1 MLNKKYAFKKTA
13 ILLALTGAFA
23 SQSAQ
28 ATNWLMLQ
36 GTEADHQAPRAKVW
50 GFVQGEYQSTDD
62 TLIKNGKYK
71 GQKAAFNQLAPQ
83 QTSSQGFN
91 IRRARIGVRGAN
103 FPLDKNTNYFLLAEL
118 GNNGITTGG
127 KASQGQLTDA
137 SVTFNHIP
145 GARVRAGLFKTPGS
159 EESFQGIATFN
170 YINFTSATDRL
181 LIERSFKYSKNQ
193 NTVNIGDPDY
203 DKSIENTARIAPVG
217 AVRDTGIQVFDAFRM
232 GEWEHSYAAMIG
244 NGGGLA
250 TTNQDNDLDTYLYV
264 ATEKVFGKSKGPRR
278 QGMKFYAWHNDG
290 KRTIDGTSGHKRTRS
305 GLGTTYFDGKYRL
318 AAEYITAEGMIFG
331 GTDGAALPGATSNN
345 GNEVSGFNVYTDQK
359 ADGYY
364 LDLGYRVLPNLELNA
379 RYDILNSATATD
391 AASGTGKDKERQFA
405 TTTLGAQYFFNKK
418 TSVRVN
424 YEIRSIDAP
433 NVPTTGAPAAVHD
446 VIDSIDNRLS
456 AGFTMVF

>member
-50 GFVQGEYQSTDD
+50 GFVQGEYQSTDN
-62 TLIKNGKYK
+62 TLLKAGP
-71 GQKAAFNQLAPQ
+71 GAGTEAAFNQMAPQ
-83 QTSSQGFN
+83 LTTSSGFN

-103 FPLDKNTNYFLLAEL
+103 FPLDNKTNYFILAEL

-127 KASQGQLTDA
+127 NASQGQLTDA

-170 YINFTSATDRL
+170 YINFTNVTDRL
-181 LIERSFKYSKNQ
+181 LIERTFDNSS
-193 NTVNIGDPDY
+193 GDT
-203 DKSIENTARIAPVG
+203 ERNGPVG
-217 AVRDTGIQVFDAFRM
+217 AVRDTGIQVFDSFRD
-232 GEWEHSYAAMIG
+232 GAWEHSYAVMLG

-250 TTNQDNDLDTYLYV
+250 TTNQDEDLDLYLYA
-264 ATEKVFGKSKGPRR
+264 ATEKVFGDSKGPRR
-278 QGMKFYAWHNDG
+278 HGMKFFAWHNDG
-290 KRTIDGTSGHKRTRS
+290 KRTIDDTSGHKRTRS
-305 GLGTTYFDGKYRL
+305 GLGTTYFDGKFRA
-318 AAEYITAEGMIFG
+318 AAEYIIADGMIYG
-331 GTDGAALPGATSNN
+331 GTTGARTPEN
-345 GNEVSGFNVYTDQK
+345 GGTFSVQTEQK

-364 LDLGYRVLPNLELNA
+364 IDLGYRALPNLELNA
-379 RYDILNSATATD
+379 RYDILNSGTETD
-391 AASGTGKDKERQFA
+391 IASGTGQDKERQFA

-433 NVPTTGAPAAVHD
+433 NAPSAAPVHD
-446 VIDSIDNRLS
+446 ILDSIDNRLS

>member
-13 ILLALTGAFA
+13 ILLALTAAFA

-36 GTEADHQAPRAKVW
+36 GTEKDHQAPRAKVW
-50 GFVQGEYQSTDD
+50 GFVQGEYQSTND
-62 TLIKNGKYK
+62 TRTTAGGNTD
-71 GQKAAFNQLAPQ
+71 KALAFNQVAPQ
-83 QTSSQGFN
+83 QTSSESFN
-91 IRRARIGVRGAN
+91 IRRARIGVRGGN
-103 FPLDKNTNYFLLAEL
+103 FPLSNKTNYFLLAEL

-127 KASQGQLTDA
+127 NASQGQLTDA

-170 YINFTSATDRL
+170 YINFTNATNRL
-181 LIERSFKYSKNQ
+181 LIERTFEYSSANA
-193 NTVNIGDPDY
+193 NGGVNPRTG
-203 DKSIENTARIAPVG
+203 PVG
-217 AVRDTGIQVFDAFRM
+217 AVRDTGIQIFDAFRM
-232 GEWEHSYAAMIG
+232 GEWEHSYAVMLG

-250 TTNQDNDLDTYLYV
+250 TVDADNDKDLYLYA
-264 ATEKVFGKSKGPRR
+264 ATEKVFGNSKGPRR
-278 QGMKFYAWHNDG
+278 HGMKFYAWHQDG

-305 GLGTTYFDGKYRL
+305 GLGTTYFDGKYRA

-331 GTDGAALPGATSNN
+331 GSKAALTPADGASY
-345 GNEVSGFNVYTDQK
+345 NVFVDDK

-364 LDLGYRVLPNLELNA
+364 VDLGYRALPELELNV
-379 RYDILNSATATD
+379 RYDALSASTD
-391 AASGTGKDKERQFA
+391 SVERHREFA

-424 YEIRSIDAP
+424 YEIRDLDAP
-433 NVPTTGAPAAVHD
+433 DVYESTSLSGGQKLTATNTAAA
-446 VIDSIDNRLS
+446 IDNRLS
-456 AGFTMVF
+456 VGFTMVF